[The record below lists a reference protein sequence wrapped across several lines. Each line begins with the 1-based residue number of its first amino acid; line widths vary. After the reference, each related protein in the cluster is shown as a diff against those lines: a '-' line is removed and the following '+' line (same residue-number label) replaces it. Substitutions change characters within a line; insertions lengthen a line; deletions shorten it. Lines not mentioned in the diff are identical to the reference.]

1 MRKFPLGEWS
11 PRSGPGARAYR
22 APQRL
27 SGAHGGRAR
36 VGQAAGRRAAGVVR
50 LGGAHGGRARRGQ
63 AAGRHIR
70 GEWTVQ
76 RTSLRQVRRGD
87 PRADQVQ
94 YHYPAERCS
103 RRPSPRGAGGRTVRA
118 LCCPAEQGSRRPS
131 PRGLGGRAAREG
143 SLARERARSRQA
155 GERAR
160 WGAAVRVRAGPA
172 RSGPVRPCMISRLG
186 RYGPGQSVSGLGR
199 SRPVRAAHGHLRG
212 RVSEVPM
219 VSVSEPFMF
228 GAAVTVA
235 SATVWRLL
243 PPAAGGQV
251 ALSRLFQSRSAGR
264 PLLSFYDQGGSPGR
278 LSFCFALST
287 PLEFLFRQCY

>member
-1 MRKFPLGEWS
+1 MCLEPAVHPAGGVTKTGPGGPDAQCSEATAVGTQRLCARLLGEWGYH
-11 PRSGPGARAYR
+11 SGLGARASR
-22 APQRL
+22 APPRL

-103 RRPSPRGAGGRTVRA
+103 RRPSPRG
-118 LCCPAEQGSRRPS
+118 
-131 PRGLGGRAAREG
+131 LGGRAAREG

-160 WGAAVRVRAGPA
+160 WGAAVVRVRAGPA

-186 RYGPGQSVSGLGR
+186 GFGPGQSVLGLGR
-199 SRPVRAAHGHLRG
+199 
-212 RVSEVPM
+212 
-219 VSVSEPFMF
+219 
-228 GAAVTVA
+228 
-235 SATVWRLL
+235 
-243 PPAAGGQV
+243 
-251 ALSRLFQSRSAGR
+251 
-264 PLLSFYDQGGSPGR
+264 
-278 LSFCFALST
+278 
-287 PLEFLFRQCY
+287 